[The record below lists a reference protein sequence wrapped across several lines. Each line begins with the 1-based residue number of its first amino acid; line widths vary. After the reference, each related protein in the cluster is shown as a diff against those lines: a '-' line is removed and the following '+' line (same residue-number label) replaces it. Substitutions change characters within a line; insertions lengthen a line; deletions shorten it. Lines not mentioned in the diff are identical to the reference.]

1 MSVRQFNCGNSTG
14 PLFRLLRVLSV
25 TLLIGSGSFAV
36 ALPAS
41 AQTCIWSST
50 VTAERSSVSGG
61 TVVGY
66 NTHATPGG
74 SSTSTTF
81 TFQGTE
87 YTVTEIH
94 NDADTGEVVFGL
106 SPFADKATTNSWTLQ
121 IGSLELRFSAGTRI
135 AFSGPAR
142 LYYTWTDTTNF
153 GGSSPFTDGASL
165 FMKIIVSNVEDA
177 TNVSIADVSVSES
190 AGSATFTIAL
200 NPAICSDMFVN
211 YSTSTG
217 AGDTAIAGADYTASS
232 GAATITANS
241 TSATFTVP
249 ILQDNIDENSETF
262 SVTSSIPSQNGAT
275 LSDAT
280 AIGTITDDDDE
291 PVLVFSVDET
301 LIAED
306 GGTATITVS
315 TGTGSTF
322 ATDQTI
328 TLTLAGT
335 ATENEDYTLSP
346 DTLTLPAGSGTEA
359 SSVTAT
365 VTGVDDIFREGD
377 ETILISAS
385 RSGAAIGAQQTL
397 TITDDDDEPVL
408 VFSVDETSIAENGGT
423 ATITVSTGTGS
434 TFATDQTITLTLAGT
449 ATEND
454 DYTLSP
460 GTLTLPAGS
469 GAEASSVTATVTG
482 VDDIFREGDETI
494 LISASRSGAA
504 IGAQQTLTITDDDD
518 EPVLVFSVDETSI
531 AEDGGAATITVS
543 TGTGSTFATDQTI
556 TLTLAG
562 TATENDDYTLSP
574 GTLTLPAGSGAEAS
588 SVTATV
594 TGVDDIL
601 HEGDE
606 TILISASRSGAAIGA
621 QQTLTITDDDDEPV
635 LVFSVDETSIA
646 ENGGAATI
654 TVSTGTGSTF
664 ATDQT
669 ITLTLAGTATEND
682 DYTLSPGT
690 LTLPAGSGAEASSV
704 TATVTGV
711 DDILHEGDETI
722 LISAS
727 RSGAAIGA
735 QQTLTITDDDGPPVL
750 VFSVD
755 ETSIAENGGT
765 ATITVSTGTGSTFA
779 TDQTITLTLAGTATE
794 NEDYT
799 LSPDTLTLPAGS
811 GTEASSVTATVTGV
825 DDILREGDET
835 ILISASRSGAAIGAQ
850 QTLTIT
856 DDDDEP
862 VLVFSVDETSIAEN
876 GGTAT
881 ITVSTGTG
889 STFAT
894 DQTITLTLAG
904 TATENEDYTLSPD
917 TLTLPAGSG
926 AEASSVTATVTGV
939 DDIFR
944 EGDETILISASRSG
958 AAIGA
963 QQTLT
968 ITDDDDEP
976 VLVFSVDETSIA
988 ENGGT
993 ATITVSTGTG
1003 STFATDQTIT
1013 LTLAG
1018 TATENDDYTLS
1029 PDTLT
1034 LPAGSGAEASSVTA
1048 TVTGVDDIFREGDET
1063 ILISASRSGAAIGA
1077 QQTLTITDDD
1087 DEPVLVF
1094 SVDETSIAENG
1105 GTATITVST
1114 GTGSTF
1120 ATDQTITL
1128 TLAGTATENEDY
1140 TLSPDTLTLP
1150 AGSGTEASSVTA
1162 TVTGVDDIFRE
1173 GDETILISASRSG
1186 AAIGAQ
1192 QTLTITDD
1200 DDEPVLVFSVDE
1212 TSIAENGGTATI
1224 TVSTGTGSTFA
1235 TDQTITLTLAGTATE
1250 NDDYTLSPGTLTL
1263 PAGSGAEASSVTATV
1278 TGVDDIFREG
1288 DETILISASRSG
1300 AAIGAQQTLTITD
1313 DDDEPVLV
1321 FSVDETSIAEN
1332 GGTATITVSTGTGS
1346 TFATDQT
1353 ITLTL
1358 AGTATEN
1365 EDYTLSPDTLTLP
1378 AGSGAEASSVT
1389 ATVTGVDDILRE
1401 GDETILI
1408 SASRSGAA
1416 IGAQQTLTI
1425 TDDDGPPVLVFSVDE
1440 TSIAENGG
1448 TATIT
1453 VSTGTGS
1460 TFATDQTITLTLAG
1474 TATENDDYTLSPDT
1488 LTLPAG
1494 SGAEAS
1500 SVTAT
1505 VTGVDDIFREG
1516 DETILISASRSGA
1529 AIGAQQTLTIT
1540 DDDDEPVLV
1549 FSVDETSIAENGGTA
1564 TITVSTGTGSTFA
1577 TDQTITLTLAGTAT
1591 ENEDYTLSP
1600 DTLTLPAG
1608 SGTEASS
1615 VTATVTGVDDI
1626 FREGDETILISASR
1640 SGAAIGAQQ
1649 TLTITDDDDEP
1660 VLVFSVDETSI
1671 AENGGTATITVSTG
1685 TGSTF
1690 ATDQTITLTL
1700 AGTATENDDYTLSPG
1715 TLTLPAGSGAEASS
1729 VTATVTGVDDIFR
1742 EGDETILISASR
1754 SGAAI
1759 GAQQTLT
1766 ITDDDEPPPPV
1777 PAVVTLVLTPDTID
1791 ENGGASAVTAT
1802 VSPASEEPFRVTV
1815 SAVADAP
1822 AAAGDFELSGT
1833 VLSFAANAT
1842 DSTGEVTVTAFDNDQ
1857 DAPDKTVTVSGTVSL
1872 TGVVE
1877 PSHVTLTIT
1886 DDDEPPPPV
1895 PAVVTLVLT
1904 PDTIAENRGESAVT
1918 ATVSPA
1924 SEEPFNVTVSAIA
1937 DAPAAVGDF
1946 ELSGTVLSFAANAT
1960 DSTGEVTVTAFD
1972 NDQDAPDKTV
1982 TVSGTVSLTSV
1993 VEPSHVTLTI
2003 TDDDEPPPPVP
2014 AVVTLVLT
2022 PDTIDE
2028 NGGASAVTATVSPAS
2043 EEPFRVT
2050 VSAVADAPAAAGDFE
2065 LSGTVLSFAANATD
2079 STGEVTVTAFD
2090 NDQDAPDKTV
2100 TVSGT
2105 VSLTGVVE
2113 PSHVTLTITDDDE
2126 PPPPVPAVVTL
2137 VLTPDTIAENRGE
2150 SAVTATVSP
2159 ASEEPFRVTVSAV
2172 ADAPAAAGDFE
2183 LSGTVLSFAAN
2194 ATDST
2199 GEVTV
2204 TAFDNDQDAPDKTVT
2219 VSGTVSLTGVVEPSH
2234 VTLTITDDDE
2244 PPPPVPAVVTLVLT
2258 PDTIAENRGASA
2270 VTATVSPASEE
2281 SFSVTVSAVADA
2293 PAVAGDF
2300 ELSGTVLSFAANTT
2314 DSTGEVTVTAF
2325 DNDQDAP
2332 DKTVT
2337 VSGTVSLTGVVEP
2350 SHVTLTITDDDEPPP
2365 PVPAVVTLVLTPD
2378 TIDEN
2383 GGASAVTAT
2392 VSPASEEPF
2401 RVTVS
2406 AVADAPAAAGDF
2418 ELSGTVLSF
2427 AANATDSTGEVTVTA
2442 FDNDQDAPDKTVTVS
2457 GTVSLT
2463 GVVEPS
2469 HVTLTIT
2476 DDDEPPPPVP
2486 AVVTLVLTPDTIAEN
2501 RGESA
2506 VTATVSPASE
2516 EPFRVTVSAVAD
2528 APAAAGDFELSGTVL
2543 SFAANATDSTGEVT
2557 VTAFDNDQDAP
2568 DKTVTVSGTVSLTG
2582 VVEPSHVTL
2591 TITDDD
2597 EPPPP
2602 VPAVVTLVLTPDT
2615 IAENRGASAVTAT
2628 VSPASEESFSVTVSA
2643 VADAPAVAGD
2653 FELSGTVLSFAANAT
2668 DSTGEVTVT
2677 AFDNDQDAPDKTVT
2691 VSGTVSLTGVVE
2703 PSHVTLTIT
2712 DDDEPPPPVPAVVTL
2727 VLTPDTIDENGGAS
2741 AVTATVSPASEEP
2754 FRVTVSAVAD
2764 APAAAGDFELSGTV
2778 LSFAANATDST
2789 GEVTVTAFDND
2800 QDAPDKTVTVSGT
2813 VSLTGVVEPSH
2824 VTLTIT
2830 DDDEPPPPVPAV
2842 VTLVLT
2848 PDTIDENGG
2857 ASAVTATVSPASEE
2871 PFNVTVSAIAD
2882 APAAVGDFELSGTV
2896 LSFAANATDSTGEV
2910 TVTAFDNDQ
2919 DAPDKTVTVS
2929 GTVSLTSVVEPSHV
2943 TLTIT
2948 DDDTRGVEITPTE
2961 LTVPE
2966 ADPGGGLY
2974 TVALTSQ
2981 PFEEVKVLVSGYT
2994 DNILDVSPVTLTFTV
3009 SNWRTAQKVR
3019 VTAALDD
3026 DTDDQV
3032 FVLTH
3037 EATGGGY
3044 DDVPLPFVA
3053 VTVTDTVS
3061 PRPDLAVA
3069 DASGAESDGKL
3080 VFEISLIGHSSQAVT
3095 VDYTTRDGTAQAGA
3109 DYRSSAGT
3117 VAIPAG
3123 QTRAEIVVPLL
3134 LDLLNEAEEFFTLEL
3149 SNPVG
3154 VQLVDAQAV
3163 GLIRGGGDEDTA
3175 SRHWL
3180 ARLGR
3185 ITGDHIVKA
3194 VEEQFEA
3201 YRRNGRA
3208 PGGEITIAGHRLL
3221 SEGLFVFES
3230 GEQDH
3235 LRRKPAAWPSEFGR
3249 GPSNAVESKGARWN
3263 TGAGGTH
3270 FGATDT
3276 ALPGLSP
3283 RGIRELAL
3291 GDLFSGSGF
3300 RLAASGSGKGVI
3312 SIWGR
3317 GAYSRFESAAGR
3329 STAHG
3334 DALTAI
3340 VGADYDCERC
3350 LLGITISR
3358 TWADEGYG
3366 APGQDSGSLDSSTTG
3381 LHPYMGYQL
3390 SERVWVWGLAGYSTG
3405 DMVATPALGGDSVRI
3420 DLRTRLAAVGA
3431 RGELLSGSDK
3441 FSLAIKTDAMV
3452 ARTRSG
3458 NAENVLEAE
3467 GKAQRIRLGLQGSH
3481 LTEFGPDSSLRSRV
3495 ELALRSDSGDAEK
3508 GFGLEVGG
3516 GLDLIDLIPGLTMN
3530 LVASG
3535 LVSHESDGF
3544 EEWGV
3549 SGGFRYDP
3557 SSATAK
3563 GLLLSLTQSWG
3574 GQVHEGVQ
3582 SALWTRNTARR
3593 NITTP
3598 GLEHQETN
3606 IELAYG
3612 LETAAGAWIP
3622 WARIGINGPNE
3633 HYRVGHTLMTRYGGL
3648 SLESG
3653 MSMNSRDYRLAWET
3667 NIGCLAHVA
3676 VEIVNSKRG

>member
-36 ALPAS
+36 ALPAA
-41 AQTCIWSST
+41 AQTCVWSST
-50 VTAERSSVSGG
+50 VTVESTRVGG
-61 TVVGY
+61 RTLIGY
-66 NTHATPGG
+66 NPYATLGG
-74 SSTSTTF
+74 SSTSI
-81 TFQGTE
+81 TFQFQETE
-87 YTVTEIH
+87 YTVTEVH
-94 NDADTGEVVFGL
+94 NRTATGEVVLGL
-106 SPFADKATTNSWTLQ
+106 SPFPDSLTTASWILQ
-121 IGSLELRFSAGTRI
+121 IGSLELPFSEATRI
-135 AFSGPAR
+135 AAGEPAR
-142 LYYTWTDTTNF
+142 RFYTWTDTTNF
-153 GGSSPFTDGASL
+153 GSSSPFTDGASL
-165 FMKIIVSNVEDA
+165 SMKIIVSRVEDA

-200 NPAICSDMFVN
+200 NPAICSDMFMN

-217 AGDTAIAGADYTASS
+217 AGDTAIADADYTASS

-249 ILQDNIDENSETF
+249 ILQDNIVENSETF
-262 SVTSSIPSQNGAT
+262 SVTSSIPSQNGAI

-280 AIGTITDDDDE
+280 AMGTITDDDDE

-301 LIAED
+301 SITEN
-306 GGTATITVS
+306 GGAATITVS

-335 ATENEDYTLSP
+335 ATENEDYTISA
-346 DTLTLPAGSGTEA
+346 DTLTLPAGSGAEA

-365 VTGVDDIFREGD
+365 VTGVDDILQDGD

-408 VFSVDETSIAENGGT
+408 VFSVDETSITENGGA

-449 ATEND
+449 ATVND
-454 DYTLSP
+454 DYTLSSD
-460 GTLTLPAGS
+460 TLTLPAGS
-469 GAEASSVTATVTG
+469 GTEASSVTATVTG
-482 VDDIFREGDETI
+482 VDDILQEGDEAI
-494 LISASRSGAA
+494 LISASRSGVA
-504 IGAQQTLTITDDDD
+504 IGSQQTLTITDDD
-518 EPVLVFSVDETSI
+518 EPVLAFSVDETSI
-531 AEDGGAATITVS
+531 AEDGGTATITVS
-543 TGTGSTFATDQTI
+543 TGMGSTFATDQTI

-601 HEGDE
+601 QEGDE
-606 TILISASRSGAAIGA
+606 TILISASRSGAAIG
-621 QQTLTITDDDDEPV
+621 
-635 LVFSVDETSIA
+635 S
-646 ENGGAATI
+646 
-654 TVSTGTGSTF
+654 
-664 ATDQT
+664 
-669 ITLTLAGTATEND
+669 
-682 DYTLSPGT
+682 
-690 LTLPAGSGAEASSV
+690 
-704 TATVTGV
+704 
-711 DDILHEGDETI
+711 
-722 LISAS
+722 
-727 RSGAAIGA
+727 

-799 LSPDTLTLPAGS
+799 
-811 GTEASSVTATVTGV
+811 
-825 DDILREGDET
+825 I
-835 ILISASRSGAAIGAQ
+835 
-850 QTLTIT
+850 
-856 DDDDEP
+856 
-862 VLVFSVDETSIAEN
+862 
-876 GGTAT
+876 
-881 ITVSTGTG
+881 
-889 STFAT
+889 
-894 DQTITLTLAG
+894 
-904 TATENEDYTLSPD
+904 
-917 TLTLPAGSG
+917 
-926 AEASSVTATVTGV
+926 
-939 DDIFR
+939 
-944 EGDETILISASRSG
+944 
-958 AAIGA
+958 
-963 QQTLT
+963 
-968 ITDDDDEP
+968 
-976 VLVFSVDETSIA
+976 
-988 ENGGT
+988 
-993 ATITVSTGTG
+993 
-1003 STFATDQTIT
+1003 
-1013 LTLAG
+1013 
-1018 TATENDDYTLS
+1018 
-1029 PDTLT
+1029 
-1034 LPAGSGAEASSVTA
+1034 
-1048 TVTGVDDIFREGDET
+1048 
-1063 ILISASRSGAAIGA
+1063 
-1077 QQTLTITDDD
+1077 
-1087 DEPVLVF
+1087 
-1094 SVDETSIAENG
+1094 
-1105 GTATITVST
+1105 
-1114 GTGSTF
+1114 
-1120 ATDQTITL
+1120 
-1128 TLAGTATENEDY
+1128 
-1140 TLSPDTLTLP
+1140 
-1150 AGSGTEASSVTA
+1150 
-1162 TVTGVDDIFRE
+1162 
-1173 GDETILISASRSG
+1173 
-1186 AAIGAQ
+1186 
-1192 QTLTITDD
+1192 
-1200 DDEPVLVFSVDE
+1200 
-1212 TSIAENGGTATI
+1212 
-1224 TVSTGTGSTFA
+1224 
-1235 TDQTITLTLAGTATE
+1235 
-1250 NDDYTLSPGTLTL
+1250 
-1263 PAGSGAEASSVTATV
+1263 
-1278 TGVDDIFREG
+1278 
-1288 DETILISASRSG
+1288 
-1300 AAIGAQQTLTITD
+1300 
-1313 DDDEPVLV
+1313 
-1321 FSVDETSIAEN
+1321 
-1332 GGTATITVSTGTGS
+1332 
-1346 TFATDQT
+1346 
-1353 ITLTL
+1353 
-1358 AGTATEN
+1358 
-1365 EDYTLSPDTLTLP
+1365 SPDTLTLP

-1389 ATVTGVDDILRE
+1389 ATVTGVDDILQE

-1416 IGAQQTLTI
+1416 IGSQQTLTI
-1425 TDDDGPPVLVFSVDE
+1425 TDDDAEPPPPPEPALVTLVLTPE
-1440 TSIAENGG
+1440 RIGENGG
-1448 TATIT
+1448 VSTVTANVSPASEESFSVT
-1453 VSTGTGS
+1453 VSAVADAPAVAGDFELSGTVLRFAANASESTGEVT
-1460 TFATDQTITLTLAG
+1460 
-1474 TATENDDYTLSPDT
+1474 
-1488 LTLPAG
+1488 
-1494 SGAEAS
+1494 
-1500 SVTAT
+1500 VTAVDNDVDTPNKT
-1505 VTGVDDIFREG
+1505 VTVSGTVSLTGIVDP
-1516 DETILISASRSGA
+1516 SHV
-1529 AIGAQQTLTIT
+1529 TLTIID
-1540 DDDDEPVLV
+1540 DDDDEPPPPPEPALVTLVLTPERI
-1549 FSVDETSIAENGGTA
+1549 DENRG
-1564 TITVSTGTGSTFA
+1564 
-1577 TDQTITLTLAGTAT
+1577 
-1591 ENEDYTLSP
+1591 
-1600 DTLTLPAG
+1600 
-1608 SGTEASS
+1608 ASA
-1615 VTATVTGVDDI
+1615 VTATVSPASEEPFRVTVSAIADAPAAAGDFELSGTVLSFAANATDSTGEVTVTAFDNDQDAPDKTVTVSGTVSLTGVV
-1626 FREGDETILISASR
+1626 
-1640 SGAAIGAQQ
+1640 
-1649 TLTITDDDDEP
+1649 EP
-1660 VLVFSVDETSI
+1660 SHV
-1671 AENGGTATITVSTG
+1671 
-1685 TGSTF
+1685 
-1690 ATDQTITLTL
+1690 
-1700 AGTATENDDYTLSPG
+1700 
-1715 TLTLPAGSGAEASS
+1715 
-1729 VTATVTGVDDIFR
+1729 
-1742 EGDETILISASR
+1742 
-1754 SGAAI
+1754 
-1759 GAQQTLT
+1759 TLT

-1777 PAVVTLVLTPDTID
+1777 PAVVTLVLTPDTVA
-1791 ENGGASAVTAT
+1791 ENRGESVVTAT
-1802 VSPASEEPFRVTV
+1802 VSPASEAPFRVTV

-1904 PDTIAENRGESAVT
+1904 PDTIAENRGESVVT

-1924 SEEPFNVTVSAIA
+1924 SEA
-1937 DAPAAVGDF
+1937 
-1946 ELSGTVLSFAANAT
+1946 
-1960 DSTGEVTVTAFD
+1960 
-1972 NDQDAPDKTV
+1972 
-1982 TVSGTVSLTSV
+1982 
-1993 VEPSHVTLTI
+1993 
-2003 TDDDEPPPPVP
+2003 
-2014 AVVTLVLT
+2014 
-2022 PDTIDE
+2022 
-2028 NGGASAVTATVSPAS
+2028 
-2043 EEPFRVT
+2043 PFRVT

-2065 LSGTVLSFAANATD
+2065 LSGPVLSFAANATD

-2105 VSLTGVVE
+2105 VSLTG
-2113 PSHVTLTITDDDE
+2113 
-2126 PPPPVPAVVTL
+2126 
-2137 VLTPDTIAENRGE
+2137 
-2150 SAVTATVSP
+2150 
-2159 ASEEPFRVTVSAV
+2159 
-2172 ADAPAAAGDFE
+2172 
-2183 LSGTVLSFAAN
+2183 
-2194 ATDST
+2194 
-2199 GEVTV
+2199 
-2204 TAFDNDQDAPDKTVT
+2204 
-2219 VSGTVSLTGVVEPSH
+2219 
-2234 VTLTITDDDE
+2234 
-2244 PPPPVPAVVTLVLT
+2244 
-2258 PDTIAENRGASA
+2258 
-2270 VTATVSPASEE
+2270 
-2281 SFSVTVSAVADA
+2281 
-2293 PAVAGDF
+2293 
-2300 ELSGTVLSFAANTT
+2300 
-2314 DSTGEVTVTAF
+2314 
-2325 DNDQDAP
+2325 
-2332 DKTVT
+2332 
-2337 VSGTVSLTGVVEP
+2337 
-2350 SHVTLTITDDDEPPP
+2350 
-2365 PVPAVVTLVLTPD
+2365 
-2378 TIDEN
+2378 
-2383 GGASAVTAT
+2383 
-2392 VSPASEEPF
+2392 
-2401 RVTVS
+2401 
-2406 AVADAPAAAGDF
+2406 
-2418 ELSGTVLSF
+2418 
-2427 AANATDSTGEVTVTA
+2427 
-2442 FDNDQDAPDKTVTVS
+2442 
-2457 GTVSLT
+2457 
-2463 GVVEPS
+2463 
-2469 HVTLTIT
+2469 
-2476 DDDEPPPPVP
+2476 
-2486 AVVTLVLTPDTIAEN
+2486 
-2501 RGESA
+2501 
-2506 VTATVSPASE
+2506 
-2516 EPFRVTVSAVAD
+2516 
-2528 APAAAGDFELSGTVL
+2528 
-2543 SFAANATDSTGEVT
+2543 
-2557 VTAFDNDQDAP
+2557 
-2568 DKTVTVSGTVSLTG
+2568 
-2582 VVEPSHVTL
+2582 
-2591 TITDDD
+2591 
-2597 EPPPP
+2597 
-2602 VPAVVTLVLTPDT
+2602 
-2615 IAENRGASAVTAT
+2615 
-2628 VSPASEESFSVTVSA
+2628 
-2643 VADAPAVAGD
+2643 
-2653 FELSGTVLSFAANAT
+2653 
-2668 DSTGEVTVT
+2668 
-2677 AFDNDQDAPDKTVT
+2677 
-2691 VSGTVSLTGVVE
+2691 
-2703 PSHVTLTIT
+2703 
-2712 DDDEPPPPVPAVVTL
+2712 
-2727 VLTPDTIDENGGAS
+2727 
-2741 AVTATVSPASEEP
+2741 
-2754 FRVTVSAVAD
+2754 
-2764 APAAAGDFELSGTV
+2764 
-2778 LSFAANATDST
+2778 
-2789 GEVTVTAFDND
+2789 
-2800 QDAPDKTVTVSGT
+2800 
-2813 VSLTGVVEPSH
+2813 
-2824 VTLTIT
+2824 
-2830 DDDEPPPPVPAV
+2830 
-2842 VTLVLT
+2842 
-2848 PDTIDENGG
+2848 
-2857 ASAVTATVSPASEE
+2857 
-2871 PFNVTVSAIAD
+2871 
-2882 APAAVGDFELSGTV
+2882 
-2896 LSFAANATDSTGEV
+2896 
-2910 TVTAFDNDQ
+2910 
-2919 DAPDKTVTVS
+2919 
-2929 GTVSLTSVVEPSHV
+2929 VVEPSHV

-3037 EATGGGY
+3037 EAAGGGY

-3452 ARTRSG
+3452 ARARSG

-3467 GKAQRIRLGLQGSH
+3467 GNAQRIRLGLQGSH

-3516 GLDLIDLIPGLTMN
+3516 GLDLIDLIPGFTMN

-3549 SGGFRYDP
+3549 SGGFRYDS

-3653 MSMNSRDYRLAWET
+3653 TSMNSRDYRLAWET

-3676 VEIVNSKRG
+3676 VEIGNSKRGSDVGRDTAVVIRLRSLARIPNGTACGGT